1 MLTPKFELT
10 QTETKVCIIVFA
22 PYTNISETEIYVEKN
37 DFRFF
42 SPPYY
47 LRYVENIHIFHVID
61 VLHFMNLF
69 SVWTVVEFE
78 IPHVVCDVYILLTV
92 SQTYS
97 SGGGMISE

>member
-10 QTETKVCIIVFA
+10 QTETKVCVIVFA

-47 LRYVENIHIFHVID
+47 LRYVEYIENIHY
-61 VLHFMNLF
+61 FM
-69 SVWTVVEFE
+69 SVMF
-78 IPHVVCDVYILLTV
+78 CILLICPLCG
-92 SQTYS
+92 QC
-97 SGGGMISE
+97 GI

>member
-1 MLTPKFELT
+1 MIVNIVWFSGEIEMLTPKFELT

-47 LRYVENIHIFHVID
+47 LRYVEYMQNIHIYHVSD
-61 VLHFMNLF
+61 VLYFMNLS
-69 SVWTVVEFE
+69 SVQIVLWNLKC
-78 IPHVVCDVYILLTV
+78 H
-92 SQTYS
+92 
-97 SGGGMISE
+97 M

>member
-10 QTETKVCIIVFA
+10 QTETKVCIIIFA

-47 LRYVENIHIFHVID
+47 LRYVEYIQNIVIFHISD
-61 VLHFMNLF
+61 VLYFMNLY
-69 SVWTVVEFE
+69 SVWTVLWNLKC
-78 IPHVVCDVYILLTV
+78 H
-92 SQTYS
+92 
-97 SGGGMISE
+97 M

>member
-22 PYTNISETEIYVEKN
+22 PYTNVSETEVYVEKN

-47 LRYVENIHIFHVID
+47 LRYVAYIYITYTY
-61 VLHFMNLF
+61 FMSVMLF
-69 SVWTVVEFE
+69 F
-78 IPHVVCDVYILLTV
+78 L
-92 SQTYS
+92 
-97 SGGGMISE
+97 

>member
-10 QTETKVCIIVFA
+10 QTETKVCIIVIA

-47 LRYVENIHIFHVID
+47 LRYVEYIENIHIFHVID
-61 VLHFMNLF
+61 VLYFMNLP
-69 SVWTVVEFE
+69 SVWTVLWTLKC
-78 IPHVVCDVYILLTV
+78 H
-92 SQTYS
+92 
-97 SGGGMISE
+97 M

>member
-1 MLTPKFELT
+1 MCIFILFDFSGETEMLTPKFELT

-47 LRYVENIHIFHVID
+47 LRYVEYMKNIHIFHVID
-61 VLHFMNLF
+61 VLYFMNLPTL
-69 SVWTVVEFE
+69 WTV
-78 IPHVVCDVYILLTV
+78 LLNFKCH
-92 SQTYS
+92 
-97 SGGGMISE
+97 I

>member
-47 LRYVENIHIFHVID
+47 LRYVEYVHNIYIFQGWDCIVGVVNHYRLYSLD
-61 VLHFMNLF
+61 VK
-69 SVWTVVEFE
+69 SW
-78 IPHVVCDVYILLTV
+78 C
-92 SQTYS
+92 
-97 SGGGMISE
+97 G

>member
-10 QTETKVCIIVFA
+10 QTETKVCITVYA

-47 LRYVENIHIFHVID
+47 LRYVDIPQKSTCLYTYSVHIFDITD
-61 VLHFMNLF
+61 VLCVHVFVLYT
-69 SVWTVVEFE
+69 VWIV
-78 IPHVVCDVYILLTV
+78 HV
-92 SQTYS
+92 
-97 SGGGMISE
+97 

>member
-1 MLTPKFELT
+1 MIVNIVCFSGEIEMLTPKFELT

-47 LRYVENIHIFHVID
+47 LRYVECIENIHLFHVID
-61 VLHFMNLF
+61 VLCFMNLS
-69 SVWTVVEFE
+69 SVWTMLWNLKC
-78 IPHVVCDVYILLTV
+78 H
-92 SQTYS
+92 
-97 SGGGMISE
+97 M